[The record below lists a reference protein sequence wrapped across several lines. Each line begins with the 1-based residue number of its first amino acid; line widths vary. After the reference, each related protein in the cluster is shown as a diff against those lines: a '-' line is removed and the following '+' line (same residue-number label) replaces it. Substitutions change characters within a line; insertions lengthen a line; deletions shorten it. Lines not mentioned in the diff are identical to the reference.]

1 MNLMLTLALLG
12 EPTEPAGRLSVTL
25 VTTRAES
32 HRLAAGLSP
41 HLDDAGFT
49 DARFRRCEDFACV
62 TAPLPG
68 RPVQLVVILDEGDS
82 AMVIAEHG
90 DPQDVIVDEV
100 AVEHPMT
107 ALDDEALGYAV
118 VRALSD
124 PPLRLRT
131 DWTAA
136 QRLGLDRA
144 PPPEPE
150 PEPEPTPRPPAAFS
164 RGAYAE
170 SALGFATSA
179 SGVFPYAT
187 ATALGGGFMFEGRD
201 GSAFRISIGGRAT
214 YIGAVRR
221 GDGGIAATLGWLGLG
236 ASTKRMLVRGVL
248 GVGPGVVWGD
258 YYGETFVTGLAS
270 IGASVLGRVGR
281 RFAPGIEV
289 GGTVDF
295 INLETTLHGMLTL
308 NVFWDVPKRGGS
320 R

>member
-1 MNLMLTLALLG
+1 MILLLTTALLG
-12 EPTEPAGRLSVTL
+12 APTEPAPRVDVTL
-25 VTTRAES
+25 VTTRQDS
-32 HRLAAGLSP
+32 HPLASSLAP
-41 HLDDAGFT
+41 HLIDAGFT

-62 TAPLPG
+62 AAPRPG
-68 RPVQLVVILDEGDS
+68 RPPQLVVLLDEHDTTLI
-82 AMVIAEHG
+82 IAERG

-107 ALDDEALGYAV
+107 RLDEEALGYAV

-136 QRLGLDRA
+136 ERLGLDRA
-144 PPPEPE
+144 PPPEPD
-150 PEPEPTPRPPAAFS
+150 PDPEPTPRPPPAFS

-170 SALGFATSA
+170 SAIGFATSA
-179 SGVFPYAT
+179 SGVFPFAVAT
-187 ATALGGGFMFEGRD
+187 VLGGGFVFEGRD
-201 GSAFRISIGGRAT
+201 DSPFRISIGGRAS
-214 YIGAVRR
+214 YFGAVRR

-236 ASTKRMLVRGVL
+236 ASTRRMLVRGVL

-258 YYGETFVTGLAS
+258 YYGETFVTGLAT

-295 INLETTLHGMLTL
+295 INLETTLHGMLTFNL
-308 NVFWDVPKRGGS
+308 FWDVPKRGGS